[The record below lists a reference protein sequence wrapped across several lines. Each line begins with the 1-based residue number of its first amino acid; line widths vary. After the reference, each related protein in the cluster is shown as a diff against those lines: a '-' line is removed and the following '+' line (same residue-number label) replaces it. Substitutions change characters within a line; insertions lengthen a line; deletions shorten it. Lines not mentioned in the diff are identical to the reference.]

1 MYLIHVEETPGY
13 VLDQIRSSVELAEMF
28 SLWQTLF
35 SAPLL
40 KLQIDARETCL
51 VLLTWKCDRTQV
63 KGFLYL
69 FQREESLNMDQPHPY
84 MKPYLKQDLVAIASC
99 CICVACRKRWRL
111 RSLRSKTD
119 SATACSTWLGC
130 KIKASALLRVE
141 QSLTTH
147 LHHEMPSLTCRHSLM
162 VFFIVCFL
170 PHKKRHQSSPPEANH
185 RTSEPLWTAGIEFWR
200 PFRRRAARGTWL
212 ALHGVSAISVP
223 HHPPSFPPSLLF
235 TTSCMLSTPSLPGK
249 MSEAWVNRGIH
260 KSFQGAEASFLSLSS
275 SVSTVLFFF
284 LLNLWFFYINVF
296 QKQRKWQQNYPI

>member
-40 KLQIDARETCL
+40 KLQIDARGTCL
-51 VLLTWKCDRTQV
+51 VLLMWKCDRTQV

-69 FQREESLNMDQPHPY
+69 FQREESLNMDQPRPY
-84 MKPYLKQDLVAIASC
+84 MKPYLKQDLMAIASC
-99 CICVACRKRWRL
+99 CICVACRKRWML

-119 SATACSTWLGC
+119 SAKACSTWLGC
-130 KIKASALLRVE
+130 QIKASALLRVE

-185 RTSEPLWTAGIEFWR
+185 RTSEPLNCRHRI
-200 PFRRRAARGTWL
+200 L
-212 ALHGVSAISVP
+212 ATVQVQGCPWHLACSPRCIRYFS
-223 HHPPSFPPSLLF
+223 STPPSLL
-235 TTSCMLSTPSLPGK
+235 PSLP
-249 MSEAWVNRGIH
+249 
-260 KSFQGAEASFLSLSS
+260 SLYYQLH
-275 SVSTVLFFF
+275 T
-284 LLNLWFFYINVF
+284 FYTEPSWEDVWSMG
-296 QKQRKWQQNYPI
+296 KQRNT